1 MPFGAI
7 SSVHAWDRIAKLLRK
22 IARVLLMIPI
32 LTYVDDYFAVESAQT
47 VEHAKS
53 CFARLVRC
61 LLGVDALSASKL
73 QHGNPLDILG
83 LEFHITPEGIR
94 CKPSCDKVK
103 KWVHI
108 IEEALKSNSL
118 GPGSAS
124 KLAGLCCS

>member
-61 LLGVDALSASKL
+61 LLGFDALSASKL
-73 QHGNPLDILG
+73 QH
-83 LEFHITPEGIR
+83 
-94 CKPSCDKVK
+94 V
-103 KWVHI
+103 V
-108 IEEALKSNSL
+108 
-118 GPGSAS
+118 
-124 KLAGLCCS
+124 